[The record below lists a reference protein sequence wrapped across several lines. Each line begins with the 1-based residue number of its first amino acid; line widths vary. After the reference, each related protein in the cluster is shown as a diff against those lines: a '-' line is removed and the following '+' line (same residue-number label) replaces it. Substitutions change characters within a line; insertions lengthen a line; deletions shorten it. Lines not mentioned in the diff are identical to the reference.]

1 MPDVHAP
8 QTEELAV
15 IDAIPAW
22 SGWDLEGAVEEV
34 GVHEPLL
41 SYPSGFDSERDWRE
55 AFDAMIAARLLRP

>member
-1 MPDVHAP
+1 VPITP
-8 QTEELAV
+8 PTTEELTLTPET
-15 IDAIPAW
+15 PAW

-41 SYPSGFDSERDWRE
+41 SYPSGFDSERAWRD

>member
-1 MPDVHAP
+1 VPQVQSPD
-8 QTEELAV
+8 TEELPV
-15 IDAIPAW
+15 TGEIPAW

-41 SYPSGFDSERDWRE
+41 SFPSGFDSERAWRD